1 MGKKCKD
8 FHPKMCFGSIKKGEC
23 FSENCRFAHIK
34 GTKRQPSSIKNNLLT
49 KNEETQ
55 KYTAPDH
62 FLEVV
67 RLLREEILDTL
78 NQKVDSMQNQLQH
91 LQQIYQSPL
100 PASLP
105 TQYQIQPIQIP
116 RPVPSLPHQNPFNP
130 IHCQ

>member
-8 FHPKMCFGSIKKGEC
+8 FHPKMCFDSIKKGEC

-34 GTKRQPSSIKNNLLT
+34 GTKRQPSSIKNNVTHHNNLLT
-49 KNEETQ
+49 KNEKTQ

-78 NQKVDSMQNQLQH
+78 NQKVDSMHNQLQH
-91 LQQIYQSPL
+91 LQQTYQSPL

-105 TQYQIQPIQIP
+105 TRYQIQPIKIP
-116 RPVPSLPHQNPFNP
+116 RPVPSLPH
-130 IHCQ
+130 